1 MHCKLLEKNH
11 NPVLDTVTVARNP
24 FSSRSWHSG
33 LRKPTSRW
41 KLSLSPLSTSLAG
54 ALASQF
60 EKISKIQKEKKGMQ
74 KIEPSENIRV
84 CVPLTTSGGLGFCQA
99 PALRS
104 GLPSFF
110 FVDVLR
116 PERRDII
123 VQWRNLMLFNPVRLV
138 GAGVV
143 LMWCLCAGS
152 AGKRCHRTGCGSVAG

>member
-60 EKISKIQKEKKGMQ
+60 EKISKIQKEKKRHA
-74 KIEPSENIRV
+74 KNRAIRKHPRV
-84 CVPLTTSGGLGFCQA
+84 RTLDHLGGLGLLPGASLEVWA
-99 PALRS
+99 PILLLCGRAASRASRHNRAVEKLDAFQSGPARGRRSCVDGVSLR
-104 GLPSFF
+104 
-110 FVDVLR
+110 
-116 PERRDII
+116 
-123 VQWRNLMLFNPVRLV
+123 W
-138 GAGVV
+138 
-143 LMWCLCAGS
+143 
-152 AGKRCHRTGCGSVAG
+152 